1 MLFIHN
7 CVHNSIIDIHL
18 LINIM
23 IYNIVSSH
31 IKWDQGI
38 ILFLIIWRETQKT
51 WFLPNLLCAMITT
64 ARKSQTLKIVCFLW
78 IQSSENSCYVR
89 MVRLWEMLKS
99 LFMGWI
105 INYIHFKIFV
115 FSLLRVV
122 LLSLIKIVGK
132 QNEIY
137 LLTPCLL
144 SSSLLLNV
152 SRKQSQDLRVQSDI
166 WGHLIQTQQP
176 TIYLGRDSP
185 VMVNSFQNRTLRRW
199 MKLIVSWN
207 LYPPLPKNKI

>member
-1 MLFIHN
+1 MPWLQLHENPKPWKLYVF
-7 CVHNSIIDIHL
+7 CEYKAVNS
-18 LINIM
+18 
-23 IYNIVSSH
+23 
-31 IKWDQGI
+31 
-38 ILFLIIWRETQKT
+38 F
-51 WFLPNLLCAMITT
+51 
-64 ARKSQTLKIVCFLW
+64 
-78 IQSSENSCYVR
+78 YVW
-89 MVRLWEMLKS
+89 MVRWREMLKS
-99 LFMGWI
+99 LFMGGI
-105 INYIHFKIFV
+105 INCIHLKIFV

-166 WGHLIQTQQP
+166 WGHLSQTQQP
-176 TIYLGRDSP
+176 TIYLGHDSP
-185 VMVNSFQNRTLRRW
+185 VMVNSFQNRALHCW
-199 MKLIVSWN
+199 MKLRVSWN